1 MEKLLV
7 SFTTVKEL
15 KELLENLDNDQK
27 IYAFS
32 LCHRWE
38 EIVGHLV
45 SLYEFYEYL
54 EIMIKF
60 FRSEVEK
67 YDDKEKYIYIK

>member
-15 KELLENLDNDQK
+15 KELLENLDDDQK

-32 LCHRWE
+32 LCPYWKE
-38 EIVGHLV
+38 VIDYV
-45 SLYEFYEYL
+45 SLYDVCDCL
-54 EIMIKF
+54 EKMIKYF
-60 FRSEVEK
+60 NIEVKE
-67 YDDKEKYIYIK
+67 YDDKEKYIYIR